1 MESLFRNFV
10 SPQGCIFTF
19 LFQKRQK
26 QPPEMSVKK
35 GVVKSFA
42 NFTEKHLRWSLF
54 LIKLQFLRTPILLKP
69 IEEHISLNYYF

>member
-1 MESLFRNFV
+1 MESLFRNFA

-35 GVVKSFA
+35 GVVK

-54 LIKLQFLRTPILLKP
+54 LIKLQFLRTPILL
-69 IEEHISLNYYF
+69 NTY

>member
-1 MESLFRNFV
+1 MESLFRNFA
-10 SPQGCIFTF
+10 SPQGFIFTF

-35 GVVKSFA
+35 GVVK

-69 IEEHISLNYYF
+69 IEEHVSLNYYF